1 MGVEIQNFVKV
12 WTAAVWS
19 QFYTYY
25 VVSRIPSGPLTR
37 LVSLV
42 PIFYLFII
50 LPLSLSSFHLGAPT
64 VLYLV
69 WLANFKLLLFAF
81 NLGPL
86 SSHPPLSLPHFIAT
100 ALLPIKDKDDP
111 THFRPSSSNDAQN
124 SSIKR
129 RPPSQITP
137 EIMRK
142 RRQFKIIRFTIK
154 LVVLVTAI
162 SLYRYR
168 AHLHPCFVT
177 AIYCCHMY
185 LGIEFVLALTAVPV
199 RAILGLELARQFN
212 EPYLATSLQDF
223 WGRRWNLIVSTI
235 LRQIV
240 YDPVRSIVSPKLG
253 RNSSLAVATLATF
266 LVSGIMHEV
275 LYLYLS
281 RESPTWEVTLFFV
294 VQGICVTLEIYV
306 KKAVAGRWRL
316 HRAASGLLTVGFV
329 GVTSAWLFFPQ
340 LIRYGVDQRVI
351 EECHAFLSFLGNILS
366 LPTSYW
372 RRKL

>member
-25 VVSRIPSGPLTR
+25 VVSRIPSGLLTR

-240 YDPVRSIVSPKLG
+240 YDPVKSIFTPKLG

-266 LVSGIMHEV
+266 LVS
-275 LYLYLS
+275 
-281 RESPTWEVTLFFV
+281 
-294 VQGICVTLEIYV
+294 GICVTLEIYV